1 MFTSIF
7 NRSKFFNKKLYDY
20 SLYLTNESM
29 KKKYEI
35 YNKNISYIVKRQSVK
50 SDFFLYPDDNPLLA
64 VILCLSI
71 STIFMYF
78 YNHNGKYVFLQ

>member
-35 YNKNISYIVKRQSVK
+35 YNKERFYNKGQLVK
-50 SDFFLYPDDNPLLA
+50 SDFFPDPNDNPLLPI
-64 VILCLSI
+64 ILCISI
-71 STIFMYF
+71 STLFIFF
-78 YNHNGKYVFLQ
+78 YNHKW

>member
-7 NRSKFFNKKLYDY
+7 NRSKFCNKKLYDY

-35 YNKNISYIVKRQSVK
+35 YNKGVFNIVKRQLVK
-50 SDFFLYPDDNPLLA
+50 SDFFPDPDDNPLLV

-71 STIFMYF
+71 STIVIYF
-78 YNHNGKYVFLQ
+78 YNHKW